1 MLTQVVDERD
11 PVFGATLTWIRALS
25 ERVERLHLIALAVG
39 EAALPDN
46 CRLFS
51 LGKERGAG
59 RLTKLAGLQ
68 RHAARLLGR
77 GEAQGVFI
85 HQNQRYGPLLA
96 PWTRP
101 RRVPVVLFKAH
112 GHLPWS
118 VRLCL
123 PFIDRVVTSSQ
134 KGFAIDTPKRVV
146 LGQAIDCGLFRPPQG
161 GERERGATPR
171 LCSVGRISPAK
182 GYETL
187 IAAAARLAGE
197 GWGALTVDIYGA
209 CATREDE
216 AYLAGLRAQVERLGL
231 TGRVRFRGPVP
242 HARLPE
248 RLAGCDLFVNLSATD
263 SLDKAVLEAMACERP
278 VLSSNL
284 SCRELLEAHS
294 PLLGF
299 ERGDD
304 AALAA
309 RIKDL
314 WNVPGAELARLGRGL
329 RETVARDH
337 GLGRFMDQLIGL
349 FEELR
354 AG

>member
-1 MLTQVVDERD
+1 
-11 PVFGATLTWIRALS
+11 
-25 ERVERLHLIALAVG
+25 
-39 EAALPDN
+39 
-46 CRLFS
+46 
-51 LGKERGAG
+51 
-59 RLTKLAGLQ
+59 
-68 RHAARLLGR
+68 
-77 GEAQGVFI
+77 
-85 HQNQRYGPLLA
+85 
-96 PWTRP
+96 
-101 RRVPVVLFKAH
+101 VPVVLFKAH

-146 LGQAIDCGLFRPPQG
+146 LGQAIDCGLFRPPEVFG
-161 GERERGATPR
+161 GRPRGEAPR
-171 LCSVGRISPAK
+171 LCSAGRISPAK

-197 GWGALTVDIYGA
+197 GWRTLAVDIYGA

-231 TGRVRFRGPVP
+231 TGQVRFRGPVP

-248 RLAGCDLFVNLSATD
+248 RLAECDLFVNLSATD

-299 ERGDD
+299 DRGDD

-309 RIKDL
+309 RIKAL
-314 WNVPGAELARLGRGL
+314 WSLPGAELARLGRGL

-337 GLGRFMDQLIGL
+337 GLGRFMDRLIGL